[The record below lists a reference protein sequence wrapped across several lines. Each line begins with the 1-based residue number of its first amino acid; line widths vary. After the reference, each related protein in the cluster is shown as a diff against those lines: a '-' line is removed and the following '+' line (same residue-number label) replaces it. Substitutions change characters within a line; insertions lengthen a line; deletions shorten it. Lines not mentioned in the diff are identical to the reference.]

1 MNAEACIKFSSL
13 VLRRKYETPKYIFS
27 HKCAKM
33 CEDVRWTMISILTK
47 MAFEF
52 LNEDVNKPIRRY
64 DKKINNC
71 LQKRLKGAEIEEK
84 LTLLF
89 IMKQTKFQD
98 LQHILK
104 T

>member
-1 MNAEACIKFSSL
+1 
-13 VLRRKYETPKYIFS
+13 
-27 HKCAKM
+27 
-33 CEDVRWTMISILTK
+33 

-52 LNEDVNKPIRRY
+52 LNEYVNKPIRWY